1 MAQDV
6 GTVYVQVEPS
16 GRGFGRKIEGDLGDS
31 IDKVSDCGS
40 KSLFSRLG
48 GAFTKVGKAG
58 LTTIGA
64 LTGGIVGL
72 AAKGGFDRAL
82 AIENAQAKLKG
93 LGHSA
98 GDVSEIMND
107 AMAAVKGTAFG
118 LGDAATVAA
127 SLSASG
133 VASGEQMTKV
143 LKTVADTAQISGRS
157 LTDIGTIFGSV
168 AARGKLQGD
177 DMLQLMSSG
186 IPVLQLLGKHL
197 GKTSAE
203 VSDMVSK
210 GKIDFQTFADAM
222 QEGLGGAAL
231 SAGGTF
237 QGALANV
244 KAALSRMGETVGK
257 PVLDGLRGL
266 FNQAIPLIDNFTASA
281 KPTMESVG
289 ASLQHG
295 IENAIPALQSLAGRV
310 KGYLAPLSGPIADL
324 KEQLGSSFSQIS
336 EGSADMGKAV
346 ESVIQGIVRNVKTA
360 IDLASSMLGQL
371 NGYARI
377 SGLAGLATK
386 AVQLLGDALKWVGD
400 NGHWLLPLAAGVAG
414 VVAAGKGLSIVSS
427 GLGKLAGVAGTVA
440 STATGIARTV
450 DMMKQLGGVLPA
462 LKQLASGVGLVKNA
476 QLAWSAVTKAASA
489 VQLAFNAVV
498 SANPI
503 GMLVLAIGA
512 VVAALALFFTKT
524 EAGRK
529 IWAGFTDWVKSSW
542 QSVTGFFSDSWGTI
556 TGVFDSALDKVKSA
570 WNGVSGWFSGL
581 WDSLSSTIS
590 SKWQAIHSWL
600 VGAMKGVQ
608 GFIGNVWTVIGAL
621 ILRPLQLV
629 RDGINAVF
637 GWMTGFIS
645 SQMDQTSG
653 VMHSVWTGIYAIVQT
668 VWTMISGVVSTA
680 INAVRTV
687 IVAVLQLIKGD
698 WSGAWGTVSSFFT
711 AIWQS
716 IVDFFAPA
724 IHSIQAM
731 IDTVLSYVS
740 TAWNNVWGA
749 VSGFFSG
756 VWNSMLAFLSLVVDS
771 IQTTIGNALSFISTT
786 WNNAW
791 GTISGFFSGIWQ
803 GMVNTVGQ
811 KVTEVGDKIAGI
823 KNLVIGKLSDAGNWL
838 IDAGRQVVNG
848 LINGIKS
855 KFEGLKRTVTSMGSK
870 AVEWAEG
877 VLGINSPSRV
887 FRDQVGVMI
896 GRGMAEGIEDSRRFV
911 NRSMDRMARGMTL
924 DGRLPDL
931 TRSGATGLVSPGAKI
946 QEGRQVEYAPTY
958 RITQQDPDVVIAAIN
973 ARDRRAMAGF
983 GGVL

>member
-31 IDKVSDCGS
+31 IDKVSDRGS

-72 AAKGGFDRAL
+72 AAKGGFERAL

-93 LGHSA
+93 LGHSVD
-98 GDVSEIMND
+98 DVTEIMND

-231 SAGGTF
+231 SAGTTF

-244 KAALSRMGETVGK
+244 KAALSRMGETLGK

-289 ASLQHG
+289 ASLQQG
-295 IENAIPALQSLAGRV
+295 IENAIPTLQSLAGRV
-310 KGYLAPLSGPIADL
+310 GGYLAPLSAPIANL
-324 KEQLGSSFSQIS
+324 KKQLVSTFSQIS
-336 EGSADMGKAV
+336 EGSADMGKSI
-346 ESVIQGIVRNVKTA
+346 ESVIQGIVSNVKTG
-360 IDLASSMLGQL
+360 IDLVSSVIGKF
-371 NGYARI
+371 NEFAKI
-377 SGLAGLATK
+377 SDLAGLAAK
-386 AVQLLGDALKWVGD
+386 AVQLLGDALKWGGD
-400 NGHWLLPLAAGVAG
+400 NGHWLLPLATGIAG
-414 VVAAGKGLSIVSS
+414 VVAAGKGLAIISS
-427 GLGKLAGVAGTVA
+427 GLGKLAGAAGTVA

-450 DMMKQLGGVLPA
+450 DTMKQLGGVLPA
-462 LKQLASGVGLVKNA
+462 LKQLASGMGLVKNA

-489 VQLAFNAVV
+489 VQLAFNAVL

-503 GMLVLAIGA
+503 GILVLAIGA

-542 QSVTGFFSDSWGTI
+542 QSVTGFFSDSWDTI
-556 TGVFDSALDKVKSA
+556 TGVFDSALDKVKSV
-570 WNGVSGWFSGL
+570 WDGVSGWFSDL
-581 WDSLSSTIS
+581 WDSLSSTVS
-590 SKWQAIHSWL
+590 TKWQAVYSWL
-600 VGAMKGVQ
+600 VEAMQGVQ

-653 VMHSVWTGIYAIVQT
+653 VVHSVWTGIYAIVQT

-680 INAVRTV
+680 VNAVRTV

-698 WSGAWGTVSSFFT
+698 WSGAWETVSSFFT
-711 AIWQS
+711 AIWQG
-716 IVDFFAPA
+716 IVDFFALA

-740 TAWNNVWGA
+740 TAWNNAWGA
-749 VSGFFSG
+749 INGFFSG
-756 VWNSMLAFLSLVVDS
+756 VWNNMLAFLAPVVDS
-771 IQTTIGNALSFISTT
+771 IQTTIGNTLSLISTT

-791 GTISGFFSGIWQ
+791 GAINGFFSGIWQ

-811 KVTEVGDKIAGI
+811 KVAEVGDKVAGI
-823 KNLVIGKLSDAGNWL
+823 RNLVTGKLSDAGNWL
-838 IDAGRQVVNG
+838 LDAGKQVVSG

-855 KFEGLKRTVTSMGSK
+855 KFEDLKKSITDMGNK
-870 AVEWAEG
+870 AVGWAKG
-877 VLGINSPSRV
+877 ALDIHSPSRV

-911 NRSMDRMARGMTL
+911 NRSMDRIAKGLTL
-924 DGRLPDL
+924 DGMSIGTPAVSMLSKGLMGNSGQAALRDNGGPPITMNVSTMDPMSAAREATRLVAF
-931 TRSGATGLVSPGAKI
+931 S
-946 QEGRQVEYAPTY
+946 
-958 RITQQDPDVVIAAIN
+958 
-973 ARDRRAMAGF
+973 M
-983 GGVL
+983 GG